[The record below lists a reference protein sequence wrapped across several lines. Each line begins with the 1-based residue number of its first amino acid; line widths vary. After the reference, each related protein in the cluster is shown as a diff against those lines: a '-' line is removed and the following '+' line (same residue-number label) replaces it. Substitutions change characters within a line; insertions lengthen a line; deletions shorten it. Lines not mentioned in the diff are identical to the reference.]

1 MTKKDQNRYAKAFG
15 RQIRRLRIN
24 AGLRRKDAYLEV
36 GIHPS
41 NLDKIEKG
49 RRKSWIVAVPKLAK
63 FLNVHQREL
72 FNFYFDYIVD
82 EVVVRRKRGRPRKQQ
97 RKSTQVD

>member
-1 MTKKDQNRYAKAFG
+1 MTKKDANRYAKAFG
-15 RQIRRLRIN
+15 RHVRRLRVD

-49 RRKSWIVAVPKLAK
+49 KRKSWIVVAPKLAK
-63 FLNVHQREL
+63 FLNRHQREL
-72 FNFYFDYIVD
+72 FDFYFDYNPDKIVA
-82 EVVVRRKRGRPRKQQ
+82 RRKKGRPGRNSP
-97 RKSTQVD
+97 R